1 MYSLDQLQGIIEKG
15 LSSLEFRRDPAD
27 LYDPIRYMVSIGGKR
42 IRPLACLISYTLFN
56 DNIDKSILHPALA
69 IEIFHGF
76 TLIHDDIMD
85 KASIRRGQPT
95 IHTKWNSNVAILSG
109 DVMSIMAYR
118 LLAECKREKLPEV
131 LNLFSETVQQVCEG
145 QQYDMD
151 FETMPY
157 ITMEDYMKMIG
168 LKTAVLLACSAKT
181 GAMIAGASPE
191 TCNALYEF
199 CYKIGLAFQIQ
210 DDYMDTFS
218 KSAIFGKKIGGDI
231 INNKK
236 TWLLVQAFK
245 KVPSTERE
253 RLDSLLSLT
262 EEQAAQKI
270 EGMRNLYIE
279 YGIKDDAELAIREYY
294 TSAAESL
301 GKISLSESQN
311 ELLMQYAD
319 RLITRIK

>member
-27 LYDPIRYMVSIGGKR
+27 LYDPIRYMISIGGKR
-42 IRPLACLISYTLFN
+42 IWPLACLISSTLFT

-231 INNKK
+231 VNNKK

>member
-15 LSSLEFRRDPAD
+15 LSSLEFRREPAD
-27 LYDPIRYMVSIGGKR
+27 LYDPIQYMISIGGKR

-56 DNIDKSILHPALA
+56 DNIDKSILYPALA

-109 DVMSIMAYR
+109 DVMSILAYR

-131 LNLFSETVQQVCEG
+131 LGLFSETVQQVCEG

-157 ITMEDYMKMIG
+157 ITMDDYIKMIG
-168 LKTAVLLACSAKT
+168 LKTAVLLACSAKI

-191 TCNALYEF
+191 TCDALYEF
-199 CYKIGLAFQIQ
+199 CYKIGIAFQIQ

-218 KSAIFGKKIGGDI
+218 KSSIFGKKIGGDI
-231 INNKK
+231 VNNKK

-253 RLDSLLSLT
+253 RLGTLLSFT
-262 EEQAAQKI
+262 EEQAVQKI

-279 YGIKDDAELAIREYY
+279 HGIKDDAEQAIKEYY
-294 TSAAESL
+294 TSAAKAL
-301 GKISLSESQN
+301 KKISLSESQN

>member
-27 LYDPIRYMVSIGGKR
+27 LYDPIRYMISIGGKR

>member
-27 LYDPIRYMVSIGGKR
+27 LYDPIRYMISIGGKR

-231 INNKK
+231 VNNKK

-301 GKISLSESQN
+301 GRISLSESQN

>member
-27 LYDPIRYMVSIGGKR
+27 LYDPIRYMISIGGKR

-231 INNKK
+231 VNNKK

-253 RLDSLLSLT
+253 KLDSLLSLT

>member
-15 LSSLEFRRDPAD
+15 LSSLEFRREPAD
-27 LYDPIRYMVSIGGKR
+27 LYDPIQYMISIGGKR

-56 DNIDKSILHPALA
+56 DNIDKSILYPALA

-131 LNLFSETVQQVCEG
+131 LGLFSETVQQVCEG

-157 ITMEDYMKMIG
+157 ITMDDYIKMIG
-168 LKTAVLLACSAKT
+168 LKTAVLLACSAKI

-191 TCNALYEF
+191 TCDALYEF
-199 CYKIGLAFQIQ
+199 CYKIGIAFQIQ

-218 KSAIFGKKIGGDI
+218 KSSIFGKKIGGDI
-231 INNKK
+231 VNNKK

-253 RLDSLLSLT
+253 RLGTLLSLT
-262 EEQAAQKI
+262 EEQAVQKI

>member
-27 LYDPIRYMVSIGGKR
+27 LYDPIRYMISIGGKR

-85 KASIRRGQPT
+85 KASIRRGQQN

-231 INNKK
+231 VNNKK

>member
-27 LYDPIRYMVSIGGKR
+27 LYDPIRYMISIGGKR

-191 TCNALYEF
+191 TCNAFYEF

>member
-27 LYDPIRYMVSIGGKR
+27 LYDPIRYMISIGGKR

-231 INNKK
+231 VNNKK

>member
-218 KSAIFGKKIGGDI
+218 KSAIFGKTIGGDI
-231 INNKK
+231 VNNKK

>member
-15 LSSLEFRRDPAD
+15 LSSLEFRREPAD
-27 LYDPIRYMVSIGGKR
+27 LYDPIQYMISIGGKR

-56 DNIDKSILHPALA
+56 DNIDKSILYPALA

-131 LNLFSETVQQVCEG
+131 LGLFSETVQQVCEG

-157 ITMEDYMKMIG
+157 ITMEDYIKMIG

-191 TCNALYEF
+191 TCDALYEF
-199 CYKIGLAFQIQ
+199 CYKIGIAFQIQ

-218 KSAIFGKKIGGDI
+218 KSSIFGKKIGGDI
-231 INNKK
+231 VNNKK

-253 RLDSLLSLT
+253 RLGTLLSLT
-262 EEQAAQKI
+262 EEQAVQKI

-279 YGIKDDAELAIREYY
+279 HGIKDDAEQAIKEYY
-294 TSAAESL
+294 TSAAEVL
-301 GKISLSESQN
+301 KKISLSESQN

>member
-15 LSSLEFRRDPAD
+15 LSSLEFRREPAD
-27 LYDPIRYMVSIGGKR
+27 LYDPIQYMISIGGKR

-131 LNLFSETVQQVCEG
+131 LGLFSETVQQVCEG

-231 INNKK
+231 VNNKK

>member
-27 LYDPIRYMVSIGGKR
+27 LYDPIRYMISIGGKR
-42 IRPLACLISYTLFN
+42 IRPLACMISYTLFN

-218 KSAIFGKKIGGDI
+218 KSAIFGKKIGGDSV
-231 INNKK
+231 NNKK

>member
-15 LSSLEFRRDPAD
+15 LSSLEFRREPAD
-27 LYDPIRYMVSIGGKR
+27 LYDPIQYMISIGGKR

-56 DNIDKSILHPALA
+56 DNIDKSILYPALA

-131 LNLFSETVQQVCEG
+131 LGLFSETVQQVCEG

-157 ITMEDYMKMIG
+157 ITMEDYIKMIG

-181 GAMIAGASPE
+181 GAIIAGASPE
-191 TCNALYEF
+191 TCDALYEF
-199 CYKIGLAFQIQ
+199 CYKIGIAFQIQ

-218 KSAIFGKKIGGDI
+218 KSSIFGKKIGGDI
-231 INNKK
+231 VNNKK

-253 RLDSLLSLT
+253 RLGTLLSLT
-262 EEQAAQKI
+262 EEQAVQKI

-279 YGIKDDAELAIREYY
+279 YGIKDDAELAIKEYY

>member
-27 LYDPIRYMVSIGGKR
+27 LYDPIRYMISIGGKR
-42 IRPLACLISYTLFN
+42 IRPLACMISYTLFN

-231 INNKK
+231 VNNKK

>member
-27 LYDPIRYMVSIGGKR
+27 LYDPIRYMISIGGKR

-181 GAMIAGASPE
+181 GAMIAGAPPE

-231 INNKK
+231 VNNKK

>member
-218 KSAIFGKKIGGDI
+218 KSAIFGKTIGGDI
-231 INNKK
+231 VNNKK

-279 YGIKDDAELAIREYY
+279 YGIKDDAELAIKEYY

>member
-218 KSAIFGKKIGGDI
+218 KSAIFGKTIGGDI
-231 INNKK
+231 VNNKK

-279 YGIKDDAELAIREYY
+279 YGIKDDAELAIKEYY
-294 TSAAESL
+294 TSAAKAL
-301 GKISLSESQN
+301 KKISLSESQN

>member
-15 LSSLEFRRDPAD
+15 LSSLEFRREPAD
-27 LYDPIRYMVSIGGKR
+27 LYDPIQYMISIGGKR

-56 DNIDKSILHPALA
+56 DNIDKSILYPALA

-131 LNLFSETVQQVCEG
+131 LGLFSETVQQVCEG

-157 ITMEDYMKMIG
+157 ITMEDYIKMIG

-191 TCNALYEF
+191 TCDALYEF
-199 CYKIGLAFQIQ
+199 CYKIGIAFQIQ

-218 KSAIFGKKIGGDI
+218 KSSIFGKKIGGDI
-231 INNKK
+231 VNNKK

-253 RLDSLLSLT
+253 RLGTLLSLT
-262 EEQAAQKI
+262 EEQAVQKI

-279 YGIKDDAELAIREYY
+279 HGIKDDAEQAIKEYY
-294 TSAAESL
+294 TSAAKTL
-301 GKISLSESQN
+301 KKISLSESQN

>member
-27 LYDPIRYMVSIGGKR
+27 LYDPIRYMISIGGKR
-42 IRPLACLISYTLFN
+42 IRPLACLISYTLLN

-231 INNKK
+231 VNNKK

>member
-1 MYSLDQLQGIIEKG
+1 
-15 LSSLEFRRDPAD
+15 
-27 LYDPIRYMVSIGGKR
+27 
-42 IRPLACLISYTLFN
+42 
-56 DNIDKSILHPALA
+56 
-69 IEIFHGF
+69 
-76 TLIHDDIMD
+76 
-85 KASIRRGQPT
+85 
-95 IHTKWNSNVAILSG
+95 
-109 DVMSIMAYR
+109 
-118 LLAECKREKLPEV
+118 
-131 LNLFSETVQQVCEG
+131 
-145 QQYDMD
+145 
-151 FETMPY
+151 MPY

>member
-15 LSSLEFRRDPAD
+15 LSSLEFRREPAD
-27 LYDPIRYMVSIGGKR
+27 LYDPIQYMISIGGKR

-56 DNIDKSILHPALA
+56 DNIDKSILYPALA

-131 LNLFSETVQQVCEG
+131 LGLFSETVQQVCEG

-157 ITMEDYMKMIG
+157 ITMEDYIKMIG

-181 GAMIAGASPE
+181 GAIIAGASPE
-191 TCNALYEF
+191 TCDALYEF
-199 CYKIGLAFQIQ
+199 CYKIGIAFQIQ

-218 KSAIFGKKIGGDI
+218 KSSIFGKKIGGDI
-231 INNKK
+231 VNNKK

-253 RLDSLLSLT
+253 RLGTLLSLT
-262 EEQAAQKI
+262 EEQAVQKI

-279 YGIKDDAELAIREYY
+279 HGIKDDAEQAIREYY